1 MMILMLWN
9 DGVIVNT
16 VVIKAIENDEK
27 IERKEKGKWC
37 GKEDKELM
45 KREDKGKEKGRRS
58 TRKGKRRENELQ
70 NKNKQQKRVDKRQTQ
85 EEW

>member
-45 KREDKGKEKGRRS
+45 KREDKGKEKEEDQQE
-58 TRKGKRRENELQ
+58 KENGEKMSYRIRTS
-70 NKNKQQKRVDKRQTQ
+70 NKK
-85 EEW
+85 E